1 MQIKNEFLDWVFP
14 KKIRDMKK
22 RILFVFIIAAIYY
35 GNSIA
40 QVNTEKFRGDND
52 STGFSGNV
60 DISATA
66 VTGNTE
72 FQIITGGT
80 RLDYS
85 WISNYIFLVGNAGY
99 GWQDRK
105 AFSNEA
111 LAHLRD
117 VQSLNDFLQIEF
129 FLQFD
134 YNKKRL
140 LLSRELAGTGVRL
153 KLLSTRSLKI
163 RYGLAYMFEHE
174 EYDLPANSVH
184 GRLTDANRLSSYA
197 TFDFR
202 LKNGFKFISVTY
214 FQPKITDWKDF
225 KSISDNSF
233 VSELSSLLDLT
244 FGVSLRY
251 DSGPPYPIKKL
262 DTVTK
267 FGLSF
272 KF

>member
-1 MQIKNEFLDWVFP
+1 MK
-14 KKIRDMKK
+14 KKI
-22 RILFVFIIAAIYY
+22 LFMFIIATVYY

-40 QVNTEKFRGDND
+40 QVNTEKFRGINN

-60 DISATA
+60 DISAT
-66 VTGNTE
+66 VITGNTD
-72 FQIITGGT
+72 FQIITGST

-85 WISNYIFLVGNAGY
+85 WTGNYIFLVGNAGY
-99 GWQDRK
+99 GWENK
-105 AFSNEA
+105 EAFSNQA

-117 VQSLNDFLQIEF
+117 VQSINDFLQIEF

-140 LLSRELAGTGVRL
+140 LLARNLAGAGVRL
-153 KLLSTRSLKI
+153 KILTTTSIKI

-184 GRLTDANRLSSYA
+184 GRLTGVNRLSSYA
-197 TFDFR
+197 TFNF
-202 LKNGFKFISVTY
+202 LIKNGFSFISVTY
-214 FQPKITDWKDF
+214 FQPKFRDWKDF
-225 KSISDNSF
+225 KSISDNVF

-251 DSGPPYPIKKL
+251 DSRPPDTIKKL

>member
-1 MQIKNEFLDWVFP
+1 
-14 KKIRDMKK
+14 MKTL
-22 RILFVFIIAAIYY
+22 ISVIFFIFISFTAF
-35 GNSIA
+35 A
-40 QVNTEKFRGDND
+40 QVNTEKFRADND

-66 VTGNTE
+66 FTGNTD
-72 FQIITGGT
+72 FQLINGDT
-80 RLDYS
+80 RL
-85 WISNYIFLVGNAGY
+85 NYNWGKSYTFFVGNAGY
-99 GWQDRK
+99 GWQDK
-105 AFSNEA
+105 EAFSNQA
-111 LAHLRD
+111 LAHLRH
-117 VQSLNDFLQIEF
+117 VQSMNDFLQLEF

-140 LLSRELAGTGVRL
+140 LLSRELAGAGVRF
-153 KLLSTRSLKI
+153 KLLSEKSIKI

-174 EYDLPANSVH
+174 EYDLPANSSH

-197 TFDFR
+197 TFGVL
-202 LKNGFKFISVTY
+202 LKDGFNFVSVTY
-214 FQPKITDWKDF
+214 FQPKITGWNDYKA
-225 KSISDNSF
+225 ISDNSF
-233 VSELSSLLDLT
+233 ISELSNLLDIT

-251 DSGPPYPIKKL
+251 DSRAPDTIKKL